1 MEEFLKK
8 RTFRVKL
15 GSHLS
20 NKGIVKSGI
29 SKGSV
34 LGTLLFPI
42 FINDLEAELTCNNL
56 FFADDVKLCHG
67 GSPVIQ
73 FRW

>member
-8 RTFRVKL
+8 ITFRVKL
-15 GSHLS
+15 GGHLS

-34 LGTLLFPI
+34 LGTLLFLI
-42 FINDLEAELTCNNL
+42 FINDLEAELTRNNL
-56 FFADDVKLCHG
+56 FFADDVKL
-67 GSPVIQ
+67 
-73 FRW
+73 